1 MVYSVPAPWHGA
13 SVPLSPSVPRGRRPA
28 PWGRVALVGTCITAL
43 GLGAARGLGLVTGV
57 PDAAF
62 WGLLGALLGLVGV
75 GVFVLPSG
83 TFGRPLLGGDGRRP
97 LVAITFDDGPDP
109 AATREIMTLLEER
122 GHRGTFFVIGQRAA
136 AERELVHEIA
146 RRGHALGNHSYFH
159 SHLTPFHSAGRLA
172 AELEETG
179 AVLAATTGVRP
190 RWFRPPMGLLSPP
203 VAEAARRAG
212 LDVVGWTCS
221 ARDGWASTT
230 LEAAVARL
238 ERGLR
243 PGAILVLHDAVER
256 GTRAPIAP
264 AVLRRLLVL
273 LEVRGLRSVTLD
285 ELLEVPPAP

>member
-1 MVYSVPAPWHGA
+1 MAG
-13 SVPLSPSVPRGRRPA
+13 
-28 PWGRVALVGTCITAL
+28 L
-43 GLGAARGLGLVTGV
+43 GLAAARGLGVGVAV
-57 PDAAF
+57 PDLAF

-83 TFGRPLLGGDGRRP
+83 TFGRPLLGGDGSRP

-109 AATREIMTLLEER
+109 TATREIMTLLEKH

-136 AERELVHEIA
+136 AQRELVREIV

-179 AVLAATTGVRP
+179 ALLAATTGMRP

-212 LDVVGWTCS
+212 LEMVGWTCS

-230 LEAAVARL
+230 LEAAMARL
-238 ERGLR
+238 ERGVR

-256 GTRAPIAP
+256 GARAPIAP
-264 AVLRRLLVL
+264 AVLRRLLET
-273 LEVRGLRSVTLD
+273 LEARGLRSVTLD
-285 ELLEVPPAP
+285 ELLEMPPAP